1 MIPYEPAIGKEP
13 QFHPVEKV
21 ALNSPYQKTMIMEIT
36 KWWLNEEIS
45 DENYIDSLK
54 ILAGKID
61 DESIVPNGVFQS
73 SAILILAEPQNDL
86 KNKQL
91 HAEISNEL
99 TEKILNLD
107 SSITTNQTM
116 FSAEDEKILL
126 EWLEKE
132 AASWKNNEIDDDQ
145 FVSKLEKIFASSK
158 VNLYQ
163 DYLDELSSEQLISKA
178 TDFEKAGKYRNAL
191 SFYDKAILEGSN
203 SNKIEIKALIG
214 KGSILNS
221 LGQYEDSL
229 QYFDMALEIEPNNMD
244 VLKKKAFTLAQIG
257 KLEEAK
263 DYFEIVNQMKLK

>member
-1 MIPYEPAIGKEP
+1 
-13 QFHPVEKV
+13 
-21 ALNSPYQKTMIMEIT
+21 MIMEIT

-163 DYLDELSSEQLISKA
+163 DYIDELSSEQLISKA
-178 TDFEKAGKYRNAL
+178 IDFEKAGKYRNAI

-203 SNKIEIKALIG
+203 SNKIEINALIG

-244 VLKKKAFTLAQIG
+244 ALKKKAFTLAQIG
-257 KLEEAK
+257 KLEEAR